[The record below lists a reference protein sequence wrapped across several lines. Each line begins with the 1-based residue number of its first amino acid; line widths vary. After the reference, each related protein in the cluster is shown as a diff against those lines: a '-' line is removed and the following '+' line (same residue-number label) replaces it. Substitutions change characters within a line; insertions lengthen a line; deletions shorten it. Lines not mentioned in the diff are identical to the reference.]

1 MLLQVVIH
9 ASFRSD
15 DVLPRPALQT
25 GWWAGG
31 LLPVASASCQQ
42 PTCLR
47 FEQTL
52 LLLKMKGYP
61 LYLAGLVSCGLANP
75 SFAFTTSSSHQHQV
89 KRRIH
94 VTNRAPS
101 ASVISTL
108 TKLNVKGIKT
118 SQQEGEL
125 VEDDHASDL
134 VARRAFVGKL
144 ASVAFGAFSS
154 VAATTGAPEEAQAAA
169 ASSYVPGTIWNTG
182 KQPKVPGQKPKD
194 KNDTSGT
201 RKDGNF
207 LRSVA
212 DCKSQCEN
220 STGPDG
226 YSRSKEECLSDCQ
239 DICCKTYEQCSF
251 AIVPRI

>member
-1 MLLQVVIH
+1 MARRRRSCSNV
-9 ASFRSD
+9 SFRSD
-15 DVLPRPALQT
+15 DVLPIKIKQAAKRPVPIVPMRCDALGSSRSQR
-25 GWWAGG
+25 
-31 LLPVASASCQQ
+31 P
-42 PTCLR
+42 
-47 FEQTL
+47 EQTL

-75 SFAFTTSSSHQHQV
+75 SFAFTISSSHQHQV
-89 KRRIH
+89 KRRII
-94 VTNRAPS
+94 NRAPS
-101 ASVISTL
+101 ASVITL
-108 TKLNVKGIKT
+108 TQLNVKGIKT

-144 ASVAFGAFSS
+144 ASVAFVAFSS

-169 ASSYVPGTIWNTG
+169 ASSYVPGTIWKTG

>member
-1 MLLQVVIH
+1 M
-9 ASFRSD
+9 
-15 DVLPRPALQT
+15 
-25 GWWAGG
+25 
-31 LLPVASASCQQ
+31 
-42 PTCLR
+42 
-47 FEQTL
+47 
-52 LLLKMKGYP
+52 
-61 LYLAGLVSCGLANP
+61 SCGLADP
-75 SFAFTTSSSHQHQV
+75 SFAFTISSSHQHQV
-89 KRRIH
+89 KRRII
-94 VTNRAPS
+94 NRAPS
-101 ASVISTL
+101 ASVITL
-108 TKLNVKGIKT
+108 TQLNVKGIKT

-144 ASVAFGAFSS
+144 ASVAFVAFSS

-169 ASSYVPGTIWNTG
+169 ASSYVPGTIWKTG

>member
-1 MLLQVVIH
+1 
-9 ASFRSD
+9 
-15 DVLPRPALQT
+15 
-25 GWWAGG
+25 
-31 LLPVASASCQQ
+31 
-42 PTCLR
+42 
-47 FEQTL
+47 
-52 LLLKMKGYP
+52 MKGYHP
-61 LYLAGLVSCGLANP
+61 LYLAGLVGCGLANP

-194 KNDTSGT
+194 KNDASGT